1 MSVENQHL
9 FVSCAPA
16 LEPLLIEELQEL
28 DLPSSSLHIGY
39 RGVFID
45 NWNWATIYRINY
57 ASRLASRVLLPI
69 SRFRCFDRRSLYRHA
84 MEIDWPQYL
93 KEGWT
98 FAIDAN
104 VHHRELRNSLFAAQV
119 VKDAIC
125 DQMRQRTGRRPTV
138 QVQHPDLQINLFIQ
152 QQNAIISFD
161 TSGEPLHKRGYRQE
175 TVEAPIQETL
185 AAAILRLAH
194 YQKDCIFLD
203 PCCGSATFLIEAAL
217 IATHTPPGYLR
228 TQWGFMRHPH
238 YHSAEW
244 LKVRNQIDEKRI
256 PLASQHI
263 FGADRSQAAV
273 RAAKINLKAAGF
285 HQQIDIQQADFR
297 DFSPSVLPDFI
308 LTNPPHGR
316 RLDEED
322 QLRPL
327 YRALGDFIKNRC
339 AKPGKGFVFTSNLEL
354 SKEIGLAAKRR
365 YVLNNGGLDSRL
377 LEYDMF

>member
-1 MSVENQHL
+1 LDIENLPL
-9 FVSCAPA
+9 FVTCAPT
-16 LEPLLIEELQEL
+16 LEPLLMEELKEL
-28 DLPSSSLHIGY
+28 ELPLSSLQIGY
-39 RGVFID
+39 RGVFVHQ
-45 NWNWATIYRINY
+45 WNWAVIYRINY

-69 SRFRCFDRRSLYRHA
+69 SHFRCFDRRSLYRHII
-84 MEIDWPQYL
+84 EIDWSQYL

-104 VHHRELRNSLFAAQV
+104 VHHRELRNSLFASQV

-125 DQMRQRTGRRPTV
+125 DQMRQRTGKRPSV
-138 QVQHPDLQINLFIQ
+138 QVQHPDLQLNLFIQ

-194 YQKDCIFLD
+194 YQKENIFLD

-238 YHSAEW
+238 YNSIEW
-244 LKVRNQIDEKRI
+244 LKVRNQVDEKRI
-256 PLASQHI
+256 PLALQHI
-263 FGADRSQAAV
+263 FGIDRSQAAV
-273 RAAKINLKAAGF
+273 RASKINLKAAGF
-285 HQQIDIQQADFR
+285 NQQIDIQQADFR
-297 DFSPSVLPDFI
+297 EFSPSIWPNFI
-308 LTNPPHGR
+308 LANPPHGH
-316 RLDEED
+316 RLEEEE

-327 YRALGDFIKNRC
+327 YRALGNFLKHHC
-339 AKPGKGFVFTSNLEL
+339 AKPGKGFIFTSNLEL
-354 SKEIGLAAKRR
+354 AKEVGLAAKRR
-365 YVLNNGGLDSRL
+365 YVLNN
-377 LEYDMF
+377 

>member
-1 MSVENQHL
+1 MSAENLPL
-9 FVSCAPA
+9 FVSCASA
-16 LEPLLIEELQEL
+16 LEPLLIEELKEL

-39 RGVFID
+39 RGVMIN

-57 ASRLASRVLLPI
+57 ASRLASRVLLPL

-84 MEIDWPQYL
+84 MEIDWSQYL
-93 KEGWT
+93 KKDWT

-125 DQMRQRTGRRPTV
+125 DQMRQRTGRRPSV

-175 TVEAPIQETL
+175 TVEAPLRETL

-194 YQKDCIFLD
+194 YQKDKVFLD

-217 IATHTPPGYLR
+217 IATQTPPGYLR

-238 YHSAEW
+238 YDAAEW
-244 LKVRNQIDEKRI
+244 LKVRNQLDEKRI

-263 FGADRSQAAV
+263 FGADCSQAAV
-273 RAAKINLKAAGF
+273 HASKMNLQAAGF
-285 HQQIDIQQADFR
+285 HQQIDVKQADFR
-297 DFSPSVLPDFI
+297 EFSPAVVPDFI

-316 RLDEED
+316 RLEEEE

-327 YRALGDFIKNRC
+327 YRALGDFMKHH
-339 AKPGKGFVFTSNLEL
+339 AKSGKCFIFTSNLAL
-354 SKEIGLAAKRR
+354 AKEVGLAAKRR

-377 LEYDMF
+377 LEYEIF